1 MSTEATRPQS
11 ENGVLYLGPWDDLA
25 KKLASLRWP
34 FAKIAQVVPGLT
46 RLDLSDSPRGVCPGF
61 NDRDTLAL
69 LSQTGERRV
78 AIGFFCDSIAGA
90 EGVRVFEAGTERD
103 RRRVEWRTANP
114 PDPIAWPIAALAVS
128 IKLPLETITRVAR
141 PARPALAVA
150 IEALL
155 NGGAPPNAELRHQAL
170 QLFGA
175 MDHARVTAVLIE
187 HLKSDDWV
195 ARFHAVKS
203 YARKH
208 RGPGK
213 DGRPPLQSLLGDE
226 DEGVRENALKG
237 IAELLPEVTFSD
249 KELHEQIDAAIARGL
264 ADADDDVKRTAAQV
278 QELRKKLLG

>member
-1 MSTEATRPQS
+1 MSSEPARPQS
-11 ENGVLYLGPWDDLA
+11 ENGVLHLGPWDEPARELA
-25 KKLASLRWP
+25 RQRWP
-34 FAKIAQVVPGLT
+34 FAKVAEVVPGLT

-69 LSQTGERRV
+69 LSRTGERRV
-78 AIGFFCDSIAGA
+78 AIGFFCDAIAGA

-103 RRRVEWRTANP
+103 RRRVEWARANP
-114 PDPIAWPIAALAVS
+114 PDPIAWPISALAVS
-128 IKLPLETITRVAR
+128 LKMPVERITRVPR
-141 PARPALAVA
+141 PERPPLAVA

-155 NGGAPPNAELRHQAL
+155 NGGAPPAPELRHQAL

-208 RGPGK
+208 RAPGK
-213 DGRPPLQSLLGDE
+213 EGRPALESLLGDE

-249 KELHEQIDAAIARGL
+249 VDLHRQIDAAIAKGL
-264 ADADDDVKRTAAQV
+264 ADADDDVRVAAESV
-278 QELRKKLLG
+278 RELRKKLLG